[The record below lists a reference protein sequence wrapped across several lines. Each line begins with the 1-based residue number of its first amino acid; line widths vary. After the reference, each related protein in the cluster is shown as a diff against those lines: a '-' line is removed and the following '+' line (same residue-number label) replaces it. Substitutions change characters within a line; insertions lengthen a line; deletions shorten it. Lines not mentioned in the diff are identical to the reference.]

1 MEHTDVERTYCEW
14 TPQHFAINIGECG
27 IMNFNEITSCQC
39 TLLLSVH
46 RLITLLLKYNALHF
60 SLRKIHWCIFVSLYN
75 LLFFFLWRNSP
86 QWASA
91 SSFTRFLDH
100 TQRRNKVG
108 RTPLDEWSARR
119 SDLYLTTHNTHDRHP
134 NPGGI
139 RIHSLSR
146 RAAAALHFRPRGQWE
161 QLSNAYSS
169 FSKYL
174 NLIWCIVLSVQ
185 ILHRLPQ
192 QLHFERYRTGLKL
205 LYRRS
210 AAYVYTIKSSWNQD
224 SNKL

>member
-119 SDLYLTTHNTHDRHP
+119 RDLYLTIHNTHNRQTSIP
-134 NPGGI
+134 PVGFFF
-139 RIHSLSR
+139 LK
-146 RAAAALHFRPRGQWE
+146 L
-161 QLSNAYSS
+161 YCSS
-169 FSKYL
+169 FVL
-174 NLIWCIVLSVQ
+174 QGHFFCICSPYYFTNSN
-185 ILHRLPQ
+185 PQ
-192 QLHFERYRTGLKL
+192 SQQASD
-205 LYRRS
+205 RRP
-210 AAYVYTIKSSWNQD
+210 TP
-224 SNKL
+224 